1 MEFKGSWTAKQAFS
15 TFGQI
20 LYGKKNDTGKFDFEG
35 TRIAVLCP
43 KNYKADFEV
52 YIDGKKAD
60 SVTVK
65 DDGGKIFVSY
75 LSPDIGGGKHDVE
88 IKCKGKTALDSVV
101 IFN

>member
-1 MEFKGSWTAKQAFS
+1 MPEKLQSRFRG
-15 TFGQI
+15 I
-20 LYGKKNDTGKFDFEG
+20 YRKN
-35 TRIAVLCP
+35 
-43 KNYKADFEV
+43 
-52 YIDGKKAD
+52 AD

-88 IKCKGKTALDSVV
+88 IKCKGKTAIDSVV